1 MPVTESLM
9 DQLKQNNSIV
19 SDPYFIIRY
28 QDDVTQAE
36 KEAFRQRIA
45 EYGSTA
51 PMAQI
56 VETTRAQIHQQAK
69 EILPFPIF

>member
-36 KEAFRQRIA
+36 KEAFRQEIA

-69 EILPFPIF
+69 EILPFPSF